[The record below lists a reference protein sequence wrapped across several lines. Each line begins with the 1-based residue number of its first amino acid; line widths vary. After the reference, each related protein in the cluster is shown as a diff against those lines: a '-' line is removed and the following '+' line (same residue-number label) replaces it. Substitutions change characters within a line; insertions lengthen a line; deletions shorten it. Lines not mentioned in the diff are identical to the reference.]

1 MIESLPWFPTCGQ
14 RADKNQGFLRIAEVL
29 IENAMQ
35 GDTKAQMLVEKILSD
50 FIHCDI
56 EEDEE

>member
-1 MIESLPWFPTCGQ
+1 MIESLPWCPTCGQ

-29 IENAMQ
+29 IEKAMQ
-35 GDTKAQMLVEKILSD
+35 GDTKAQMLVEKLL
-50 FIHCDI
+50 